1 MTKDVIAIDG
11 DGVIFNWNDAY
22 ASLWKRCFNEEVVV
36 HDEKAYYAIDRFKV
50 PKLVGEKHQHFRS
63 SRDEQFW
70 TTMPILPGA
79 IEACYLLI
87 DAGFELVMVTAAD
100 HSTRE
105 YRQHNL
111 TSMGV
116 PISKVYTVSDKPTT
130 ISPKAKVLEEL
141 RPLVFID
148 DYLPYFKGIRPS
160 IYKVLIDR
168 NKECPNNP
176 NQGVGRKHIQMF
188 SDSLLD
194 YAQRI
199 TTPNRL

>member
-22 ASLWKRCFNEEVVV
+22 ATLWDRCFGEKLVVK
-36 HDEKAYYAIDRFKV
+36 DEKAYFAMDRFKV
-50 PKLVGEKHQHFRS
+50 PTLTGAAKQKFRDA
-63 SRDEQFW
+63 RDEWFW

-79 IEACYLLI
+79 IEACQLLI
-87 DAGFELVMVTAAD
+87 QQGYELVMVTAAD

-105 YRQHNL
+105 YRQFNL
-111 TSMGV
+111 ISKGV
-116 PISKVYTVSDKPTT
+116 PIHKVYTVDSEVTSV
-130 ISPKAKVLEEL
+130 SPKAKVLEEL

-176 NQGVGRKHIQMF
+176 NNGDGRKHIQMF
-188 SDSLLD
+188 SSSLLD
-194 YAQRI
+194 YA
-199 TTPNRL
+199 TTVTDTQK